1 MSERQIVVCDLGG
14 ENFGI
19 DISRV
24 FEIIRLQP
32 RTAVPQAPAYVD
44 GVINLRG
51 RIVPVVDLATR
62 FGIPRSKPSNASRIV
77 VAGSDSRRV
86 GLIVDGVSEVLM
98 VGEDRIEDAPA
109 AILDRSAHSFI
120 AGIAQVADQLVML
133 LELDVLFGEAESA
146 ARAVAAPAGAAD
158 RSSPQPQP

>member
-1 MSERQIVVCDLGG
+1 MGESQIVVCELAG

-19 DISRV
+19 EISRV

-62 FGIPRSKPSNASRIV
+62 FGMARSKPTNASRIV

-98 VGEDRIEDAPA
+98 VGDDRIEDAPA
-109 AILDRSAHSFI
+109 ATLDPRERSFI
-120 AGIAQVADQLVML
+120 AGIAQLSDQLVTL
-133 LELDVLFGEAESA
+133 LDLDVLFGDAERA
-146 ARAVAAPAGAAD
+146 ATVPGRGHDPLMA
-158 RSSPQPQP
+158 PQP